1 MDRSEKEGEM
11 NIWKKLSAGLM
22 TGLVVPAAFTS
33 PKTRPRH
40 VTSGPSLAGTGEFIV
55 LFGPLTPEI
64 ARKLPPHL
72 KAAGPGATSPTTN
85 RNRRLQMEALALIA
99 RAIEYIDREGSVID
113 RGTVADYREG

>member
-1 MDRSEKEGEM
+1 MGRSEKEGQM

-22 TGLVVPAAFTS
+22 TGLVVPTAFSS

-40 VTSGPSLAGTGEFIV
+40 VTSEPSLEGTGEFIV

-72 KAAGPGATSPTTN
+72 KAAGPGATTPTDA
-85 RNRRLQMEALALIA
+85 NRRLQLEALALIA
-99 RAIEYIDREGSVID
+99 RAIAYIDREGSLID